1 MNIEQ
6 IKKELKDYGKGFGA
20 TAGAGFYDGAN
31 HVLITYYTP
40 LDASHR
46 ELVEAL
52 QVIKKELFSTFGVSV
67 PSYVE
72 TVLSNAKKL
81 I

>member
-6 IKKELKDYGKGFGA
+6 IKKELSESKELPKWQHI
-20 TAGAGFYDGAN
+20 AGEN
-31 HVLITYYTP
+31 HVLTTYYTP
-40 LDASHR
+40 LEASHR

-52 QVIKKELFSTFGVSV
+52 EIIKKELFSTFGVSV

-72 TVLSNAKKL
+72 TSFSNAKKL
-81 I
+81 L